1 MYCLFQGELKAA
13 YRNPQ
18 KERKY
23 NKSQGGV
30 KEGEAELGDVELGGD
45 TAEESRAE
53 SPVPLRWVRQQP
65 RVTVTRPT
73 AATTSQQTHCSEK
86 CSHRRLHSWTC
97 ASSGGPCVL
106 RCTVHSAAS
115 SQAHADLTLL
125 LSTGLRHQ
133 PTEHGVQPGWGFAAV
148 TQSRNA
154 L

>member
-13 YRNPQ
+13 YRNSQ

-45 TAEESRAE
+45 MAEESRAE
-53 SPVPLRWVRQQP
+53 SPVPLLWVRQRP

-73 AATTSQQTHCSEK
+73 VAMTSQQTHCSEK
-86 CSHRRLHSWTC
+86 RSHRRLHSWTC

-106 RCTVHSAAS
+106 RCT
-115 SQAHADLTLL
+115 
-125 LSTGLRHQ
+125 
-133 PTEHGVQPGWGFAAV
+133 EH
-148 TQSRNA
+148 
-154 L
+154 